1 MNVNK
6 KSADESHDLKQADL
20 KHRNFNLK
28 GVAWL
33 SLLIWP
39 HDVTLKGTDMNAP
52 PPSPLLFLLAHPQPP
67 SDSPAGCCGGK
78 PPLQTSQLWDNWKIA
93 NVVNTLWCLFTAA
106 PHTHLHTHERVTAV
120 SGFYWMAATSRMNM
134 IYIFRLVW
142 GFKSI
147 LKVGTCEC
155 V

>member
-1 MNVNK
+1 MNVNRE
-6 KSADESHDLKQADL
+6 SADKSHDLRPADL
-20 KHRNFNLK
+20 KHRNSHVK

-33 SLLIWP
+33 SVLIWP
-39 HDVTLKGTDMNAP
+39 RDVTLKGTDMNAP
-52 PPSPLLFLLAHPQPP
+52 QPSLLLFLLAHPQRP
-67 SDSPAGCCGGK
+67 SESPAGCCGGK
-78 PPLQTSQLWDNWKIA
+78 PALQTSQLWDNWKIA

-106 PHTHLHTHERVTAV
+106 PHTHTHTEVTMV
-120 SGFYWMAATSRMNM
+120 SGFYWMVATSGMNM
-134 IYIFRLVW
+134 TYIFRLVW